1 MNPYSNNGIGCFGS
15 GLMQNLCKKCDVL
28 MRNRIKTAR
37 ILHQFCTRFV
47 IKINVKTCPVLIRF
61 SSNYHQKHLFSA
73 RVLHRRLHQIR
84 IILHNKIQ

>member
-15 GLMQNLCKKCDVL
+15 GLMQNLCKKCDAL

-61 SSNYHQKHLFSA
+61 CSNYHQKHLFFA